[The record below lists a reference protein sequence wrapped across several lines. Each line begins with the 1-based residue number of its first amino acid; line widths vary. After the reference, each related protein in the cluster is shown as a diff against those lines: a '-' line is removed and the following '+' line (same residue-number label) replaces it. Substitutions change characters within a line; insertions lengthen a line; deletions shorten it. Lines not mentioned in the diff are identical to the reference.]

1 VQTNV
6 DREMWEKVVLN
17 LLSNAFKFTFTGSIS
32 VALRARGSQVELRV
46 SDTGIGIPAEELPHI
61 FERFHRVDSARG
73 RTHEGTGIGLALVQE
88 LVKLHNGTISVESI
102 PGQGS
107 TFSVRIPSG
116 NGVHIADGEGVGGAR
131 ELASTAVHA
140 EAFLAEAL
148 RWLPD
153 AKKTSTAAESK
164 PESPEPERNPERIL
178 VVDDNADMRDYVR
191 RLLAPRYQ
199 VVTASNGEE
208 GLQLA
213 LREP

>member
-1 VQTNV
+1 
-6 DREMWEKVVLN
+6 
-17 LLSNAFKFTFTGSIS
+17 
-32 VALRARGSQVELRV
+32 
-46 SDTGIGIPAEELPHI
+46 
-61 FERFHRVDSARG
+61 
-73 RTHEGTGIGLALVQE
+73 GTGIGLALVQE
-88 LVKLHNGTISVESI
+88 LVKLHNGAISVEST

-116 NGVHIADGEGVGGAR
+116 NGAHVVDAEGMRNIR

-153 AKKTSTAAESK
+153 AKKTTTLVENKNGRSVPEQGQAEFL
-164 PESPEPERNPERIL
+164 EPDVKPERIL

-191 RLLAPRYQ
+191 RLLTGRYE
-199 VVTASNGEE
+199 VLAASNGEE

-213 LREP
+213 LREPPDL